1 MPHFVS
7 YYTLQSALALV
18 YLSSSDIYALINY
31 TGFGTWVNK
40 EKMEEKFKTLFT
52 EGIGVWRWFL
62 SLSPRIAL
70 GI

>member
-40 EKMEEKFKTLFT
+40 EKMEEMFKDSFH
-52 EGIGVWRWFL
+52 
-62 SLSPRIAL
+62 
-70 GI
+70 